1 MRSLIV
7 LSALLVL
14 LPVTGTAA
22 GDGGQ
27 RGGCDVATVTG
38 VHFDVQI
45 VRDGKAQAPIV
56 DDTVCL
62 RDRIT
67 TGSKGVAM
75 LRFSDGTQITVGH
88 DSEFVI
94 QRWKQRK
101 MLANDAAFEL
111 VRGAFRAVTG
121 TITKRSHR
129 FKVKT
134 AIATIGV
141 RGTDFWGGTTI
152 SDNALDVIMLE
163 GRGVYVE
170 NDAGRVE
177 LETAGIGTT
186 VRAGRSP
193 DAPKTWSPEKLQK
206 AVATVTP

>member
-1 MRSLIV
+1 MRQLVLIA
-7 LSALLVL
+7 ALLAL
-14 LPVTGTAA
+14 LPGTVAA
-22 GDGGQ
+22 ADAGKPSA
-27 RGGCDVATVTG
+27 GCSIATVTE
-38 VHFDVQI
+38 VHFDVRI
-45 VRDGKAQAPIV
+45 VRNGRAQTPIV
-56 DDTVCL
+56 DDMICL
-62 RDRIT
+62 RDRIA
-67 TGSKGVAM
+67 TGSKGVTTI
-75 LRFSDGTQITVGH
+75 RFGDGTKITVGH
-88 DSEFVI
+88 DSEFVVE
-94 QRWKQRK
+94 RWKQRK

-134 AIATIGV
+134 AIATVGV
-141 RGTDFWGGTTI
+141 RGTDFWGGTNI

-163 GRGVYVE
+163 GKGVYVE

-177 LETAGIGTT
+177 LGTAGTGTT
-186 VRAGRSP
+186 VRSGRSP

>member
-1 MRSLIV
+1 MRRLIV
-7 LSALLVL
+7 LTALLAL
-14 LPVTGTAA
+14 LPAA
-22 GDGGQ
+22 VVAADNGGK
-27 RGGCDVATVTG
+27 RANCDIATVTG

-45 VRDGKAQAPIV
+45 VRNGRAQAPIV
-56 DDTVCL
+56 DDTICL

-67 TGSKGVAM
+67 TGRKGVATI
-75 LRFSDGTQITVGH
+75 RFNDGTQITVGH
-88 DSEFVI
+88 DSEFVVE
-94 QRWKQRK
+94 RWKQRK
-101 MLANDAAFEL
+101 MFANDAAFEL

-121 TITKRSHR
+121 TMTERNHR

-163 GRGVYVE
+163 GKGVYVE

-177 LETAGIGTT
+177 LGTAGTGTT
-186 VRAGRSP
+186 VRSGRSP

>member
-1 MRSLIV
+1 MRRLIV
-7 LSALLVL
+7 LTALLAL
-14 LPVTGTAA
+14 LPATVVAA
-22 GDGGQ
+22 DAP
-27 RGGCDVATVTG
+27 RAGCNVATVTG
-38 VHFDVQI
+38 VHFDVRI
-45 VRDGKAQAPIV
+45 VRDGRAMAPIV
-56 DDTVCL
+56 DDMICL

-75 LRFSDGTQITVGH
+75 LRFTDGTQITVGH

-94 QRWKQRK
+94 QRWKQRQVF
-101 MLANDAAFEL
+101 ANDAAFEL

-121 TITKRSHR
+121 AITKRNHR

-134 AIATIGV
+134 AIATVGV
-141 RGTDFWGGTTI
+141 RGTDFWGGTNI

-163 GRGVYVE
+163 GKGVYVE

-177 LETAGIGTT
+177 LGTAGTGTT

-206 AVATVTP
+206 AVATITP

>member
-1 MRSLIV
+1 MRRPIMLAT
-7 LSALLVL
+7 LLALLPATV
-14 LPVTGTAA
+14 VAA
-22 GDGGQ
+22 DAP
-27 RGGCDVATVTG
+27 RAGCDIATVTA
-38 VHFDVQI
+38 VHFDVRI

-56 DDTVCL
+56 DDMICL

-67 TGSKGVAM
+67 TGSKGVATI
-75 LRFSDGTQITVGH
+75 RFGDGTEITVGH
-88 DSEFVI
+88 DSEFVV
-94 QRWKQRK
+94 QRWKQRRI
-101 MLANDAAFEL
+101 LANDAAFEL

-121 TITKRSHR
+121 AITRRDHR

-134 AIATIGV
+134 AIATVGV

-163 GRGVYVE
+163 GKGVYVE
-170 NDAGRVE
+170 NEAGRVE
-177 LETAGIGTT
+177 LGTAGSGTT

-206 AVATVTP
+206 AVATITP